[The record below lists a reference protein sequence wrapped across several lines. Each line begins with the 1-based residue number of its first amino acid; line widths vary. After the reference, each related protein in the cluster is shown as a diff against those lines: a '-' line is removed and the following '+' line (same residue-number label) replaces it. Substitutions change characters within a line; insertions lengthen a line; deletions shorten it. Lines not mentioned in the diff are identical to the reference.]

1 MRISELGEE
10 GRMSNQLKG
19 RRWSFS
25 WIPFLE
31 MFTLKGRF
39 LTCSCKGRCCGAR
52 GRAMLGITHNSLA
65 WARGVALPRGGLRG
79 RCEHKISV

>member
-1 MRISELGEE
+1 MRISELGEK

-39 LTCSCKGRCCGAR
+39 LTC
-52 GRAMLGITHNSLA
+52 N
-65 WARGVALPRGGLRG
+65 
-79 RCEHKISV
+79 CEG